1 MGIIFKILEIYK
13 MKHLQQRELLETLKR
28 GDMVTLKCF
37 KKVTLA
43 AAQWM
48 DSWRKSGSLEASW
61 KSMALVLKRDEV
73 GWVWSGGDGW
83 G

>member
-43 AAQWM
+43 AAQ
-48 DSWRKSGSLEASW
+48 
-61 KSMALVLKRDEV
+61 
-73 GWVWSGGDGW
+73 
-83 G
+83 